1 MTRPTLCSLFQDC
14 LQRGWSDSEPCTEKL
29 WVPYWQERMDEARFR
44 RPDDLLSEETSPG
57 AGGRNCGRGGQ
68 LRVVTA

>member
-29 WVPYWQERMDEARFR
+29 SHTGRRGWMRLDSGGQMICSQRRLVLEQEEG
-44 RPDDLLSEETSPG
+44 TVGG
-57 AGGRNCGRGGQ
+57 AGSSGW
-68 LRVVTA
+68 